1 MQHFRAYIFF
11 KNIKQHNGGRGKRFS
26 NFHFD
31 FNKKVKRTPEFEIW
45 DVDSL
50 YQCTHIKYFCK
61 CVITKK
67 AMFQNIDF

>member
-50 YQCTHIKYFCK
+50 Y
-61 CVITKK
+61 
-67 AMFQNIDF
+67 